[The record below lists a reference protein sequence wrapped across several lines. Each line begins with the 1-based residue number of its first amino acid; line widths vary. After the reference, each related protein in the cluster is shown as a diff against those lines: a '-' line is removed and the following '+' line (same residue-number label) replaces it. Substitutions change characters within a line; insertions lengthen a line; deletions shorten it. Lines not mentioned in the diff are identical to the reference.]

1 MPQPMS
7 APSSYP
13 STCHCVNSDSITGLH
28 LQLSNALS
36 ESGRTCQDLTLH
48 ESKLK
53 QTAKDVADAAMQLD
67 MLRNYLAENDIVLNN
82 DGLPAKTES
91 ETASRVAELEAKLA
105 QYMCLQEQTECELQ
119 TVSRQ
124 RQDALAQV
132 SAMSTQ
138 LNHLHSIHRVLP

>member
-91 ETASRVAELEAKLA
+91 KTASQVAELEAKLA

-138 LNHLHSIHRVLP
+138 LNHLHSIHR